1 MMKISIGN
9 SVNNSQI
16 QQGTKNSNQ
25 EMNITFQS
33 ALFDLDTAIK
43 DKLKDVPELVEITPI
58 LEENENLASDER
70 NKPVIGK
77 NLTKIKSILGSIGT
91 SAVAT
96 GVIEMI
102 KGFMIAWAL

>member
-1 MMKISIGN
+1 MKISIGN

-16 QQGTKNSNQ
+16 QQGTVQSNQ
-25 EMNITFQS
+25 EMNITFQT
-33 ALFDLDTAIK
+33 ALFDLETSIK
-43 DKLKDVPELVEITPI
+43 DQLKDTPELVEITPI

-70 NKPVIGK
+70 NKPAIGK

-96 GVIEMI
+96 GVVEMI
-102 KGFMIAWAL
+102 KGFMVTWAL